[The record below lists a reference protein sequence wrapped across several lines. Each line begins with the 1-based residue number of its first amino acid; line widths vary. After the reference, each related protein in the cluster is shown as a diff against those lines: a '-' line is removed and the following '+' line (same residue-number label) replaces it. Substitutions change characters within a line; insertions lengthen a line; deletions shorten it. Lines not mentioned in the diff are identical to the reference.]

1 MLQGR
6 SFCSRTYVLCSNYQL
21 ASVNTSLFVFS
32 EPPTSGDIFKYRP
45 NETQDKYKNKLISE
59 SSSYFVIFKTL
70 QNNICFF
77 INNIFVSNTRLTFD
91 SK

>member
-21 ASVNTSLFVFS
+21 PSINTSLFVFS

-45 NETQDKYKNKLISE
+45 SETQDKYKNKLISE
-59 SSSYFVIFKTL
+59 SSYFVIFKTL
-70 QNNICFF
+70 RNNIMLFYKQHFCKQHQA
-77 INNIFVSNTRLTFD
+77 NI
-91 SK
+91 

>member
-1 MLQGR
+1 MDMLQGR

-21 ASVNTSLFVFS
+21 PSINTSLFVFS

-59 SSSYFVIFKTL
+59 SSYFVILKHYRTTYAFYEQHFYK
-70 QNNICFF
+70 QHQANI
-77 INNIFVSNTRLTFD
+77 
-91 SK
+91 